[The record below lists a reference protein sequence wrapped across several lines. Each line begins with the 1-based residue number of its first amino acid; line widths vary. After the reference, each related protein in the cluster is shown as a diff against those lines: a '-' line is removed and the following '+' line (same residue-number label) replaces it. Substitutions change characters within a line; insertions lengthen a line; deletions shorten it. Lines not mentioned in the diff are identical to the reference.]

1 MTQNQA
7 VEQAIEIKSKY
18 EKKLLQLANVVGVGV
33 GYKLVG
39 GQQTD
44 TISVI
49 ANVVQKKPIS
59 QLARQDVVPA
69 ELDGILTDV
78 QEVGRFRAQ

>member
-33 GYKLVG
+33 GYKLVD

>member
-18 EKKLLQLANVVGVGV
+18 EKKLQLANVVGVGV